1 MRNSMMVGILIL
13 AVAASSPLSAQTNAD
28 DVAQLKQ
35 RVAQLENQV
44 QEISKLLE
52 PIKAQQAR
60 DSRRKAL
67 RGKFEEKMAQD
78 REKRGAEQLREAEEL
93 MRVADQKWGSPEA
106 NESLQTIIKKYPDI
120 NRAGCAI
127 LYLAQKSQGDE
138 RVKYLQD
145 CIEKY
150 NDCMYGDGVQ
160 VGAFARLLLAQ
171 DYRSKGEKKKAEALD
186 SEIKA
191 EYSGAIDH
199 SGNLLVDSLKTGS
212 K

>member
-138 RVKYLQD
+138 RVKYLR
-145 CIEKY
+145 IVLR
-150 NDCMYGDGVQ
+150 NTTTACMGT
-160 VGAFARLLLAQ
+160 AFRL
-171 DYRSKGEKKKAEALD
+171 E
-186 SEIKA
+186 
-191 EYSGAIDH
+191 
-199 SGNLLVDSLKTGS
+199 
-212 K
+212 